1 MPIGDVIC
9 TSVGNF
15 LDQSLGDQPH
25 SPEIADEEKYRRS
38 AALKSLDQ
46 IGLLFGEAILLPDA
60 LGEPRV
66 GQNETR
72 HRTPITRLCLIVKA
86 FGGIVL
92 LDESRRIYAG
102 GPGYNNV
109 FGTVCH
115 LLKGATMCIGKPDK
129 ITGFNQSKFHFGTL
143 QKEF

>member
-46 IGLLFGEAILLPDA
+46 IGLL
-60 LGEPRV
+60 RV